1 MEHGSFAETV
11 FLLHQ
16 GRLPTDDERRLVDAM
31 LIASSDHGSG
41 APSCAAARLVASGNR
56 QSFSAAVA
64 GGILA
69 IGDEH
74 GGAGSICV
82 ELIIEAAEQAK
93 RDSLPIEKVAEAFV
107 ERAIQQ
113 KRRLPGLGHRVHTI
127 DPRVDVLFGM
137 AEGSGLAGDGVKFIR
152 TLGNVA
158 SQRIKP
164 LPINIDGAIAAVLY
178 DLGVPPAAGKYIFII
193 GRVAG
198 ITAEIAEEYA
208 REKPMRIR
216 IPVKYDGAPPRKAPR
231 AAR

>member
-1 MEHGSFAETV
+1 M
-11 FLLHQ
+11 
-16 GRLPTDDERRLVDAM
+16 
-31 LIASSDHGSG
+31 
-41 APSCAAARLVASGNR
+41 
-56 QSFSAAVA
+56 A

-82 ELIIEAAEQAK
+82 ELIIEAAGQAK

-178 DLGVPPAAGKYIFII
+178 DLGFPPAAGKYIFII